1 MTEIKEEE
9 ILEIETKIQEEIQET
24 DVPEG
29 KESCFYKQKKE
40 ILPKYDPKSE
50 PNFQFFLGPSSS
62 TETPKRV
69 RPRNKP
75 KLVSDHNLFLFGKL
89 TISNLG
95 LFSL

>member
-9 ILEIETKIQEEIQET
+9 ILEIETEGIQEEIQEIN
-24 DVPEG
+24 VPGE

-50 PNFQFFLGPSSS
+50 PNFQFFLGPSGSS
-62 TETPKRV
+62 KEPPKR

-75 KLVSDHNLFLFGKL
+75 KLVSNHRL
-89 TISNLG
+89 
-95 LFSL
+95 